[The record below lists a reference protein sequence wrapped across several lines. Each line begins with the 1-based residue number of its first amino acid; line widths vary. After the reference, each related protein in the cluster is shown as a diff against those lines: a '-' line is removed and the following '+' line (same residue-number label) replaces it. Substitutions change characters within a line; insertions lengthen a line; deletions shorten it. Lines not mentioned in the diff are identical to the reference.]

1 MFKQY
6 IKASGRH
13 VNNIKCELYYS
24 LGGINYF
31 TYKREPRGYY
41 LSVSPVERSGN
52 MESYTAFSGNKV
64 CLLEVA
70 RRSKSAEKK
79 AKALI
84 DKHLKSLVEQV
95 CVKNQIVLEEEI

>member
-6 IKASGRH
+6 IKANGPR

-24 LGGINYF
+24 LGGMNYF
-31 TYKREPRGYY
+31 TYEREARGYY

-70 RRSKSAEKK
+70 RRSKSAEEK

-84 DKHLKSLVEQV
+84 NKYLKSLVEHV
-95 CVKNQIVLEEEI
+95 CVKNQIILEEEI